1 MKRKSILISD
11 FCESNSPKK
20 SISSNQANFKTQQNG
35 HRQKFF
41 EQPASSNQSPTGKSG
56 TKPVSPDRSCLT
68 GRSGAKLVS
77 PEYSSRNGNVA
88 DARVR
93 HIKPSQTGSKPV
105 TDEPDFS
112 RVRNNQLKPENE
124 VSDFSRIRNNQL
136 KPENEDSE
144 FSRLMQLGSGKRVT
158 PSPLKRLS
166 GLVRNFI

>member
-124 VSDFSRIRNNQL
+124 
-136 KPENEDSE
+136 DSE